1 MWDQNPNNAQRT
13 SQGSH
18 ITHLTKKEKPN
29 TQDINWKRKSIFI
42 EWRINQI
49 KLHTT
54 FSLNTKPTLVMPKKK
69 KKINHI
75 HSSKHTHLPRKKE
88 QKELSKKSKTIKQ
101 NPDEKIKESTYIQ
114 KPQMRIH
121 LIWFY
126 SSLSQSQNP
135 ARRERERER
144 KRAVRKRSLL
154 GMIDRFDFEEERNII
169 YLYFFR
175 HWNIFLDK
183 FQICIIIFF
192 FFNGN

>member
-13 SQGSH
+13 TQGSH

-49 KLHTT
+49 KLHTA

-69 KKINHI
+69 KSITFTVPNTPICPEKKN
-75 HSSKHTHLPRKKE
+75 KKNYQRKVK
-88 QKELSKKSKTIKQ
+88 QLNKT
-101 NPDEKIKESTYIQ
+101 
-114 KPQMRIH
+114 QMRKLKKVHIFKNPR
-121 LIWFY
+121 WEFT
-126 SSLSQSQNP
+126 LSDSILLSHRAKTQQE
-135 ARRERERER
+135 ERGRER

-192 FFNGN
+192 FNGN